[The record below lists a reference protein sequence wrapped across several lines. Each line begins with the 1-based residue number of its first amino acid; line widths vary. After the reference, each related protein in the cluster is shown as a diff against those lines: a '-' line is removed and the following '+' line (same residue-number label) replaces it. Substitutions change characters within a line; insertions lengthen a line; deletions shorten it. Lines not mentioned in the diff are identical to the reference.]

1 MYKEYTQKRQKF
13 VVFIAVSSEY
23 RCIQPQN
30 NRLKIIYPCMK
41 VGSLHM
47 GLTDKTVLLSLCCP
61 VKNKL
66 QHRESSRMDTEESMG
81 NHNFH
86 P

>member
-13 VVFIAVSSEY
+13 VVFVAVSSEY

-66 QHRESSRMDTEESMG
+66 QQRESSRMDTEESMG

>member
-23 RCIQPQN
+23 RCIQTQN

-47 GLTDKTVLLSLCCP
+47 GLTEDRKSV
-61 VKNKL
+61 V
-66 QHRESSRMDTEESMG
+66 
-81 NHNFH
+81 
-86 P
+86 

>member
-1 MYKEYTQKRQKF
+1 
-13 VVFIAVSSEY
+13 
-23 RCIQPQN
+23 
-30 NRLKIIYPCMK
+30 MK

-66 QHRESSRMDTEESMG
+66 QQRESSRMDTEESWEIIIFI
-81 NHNFH
+81 HNLITG
-86 P
+86 

>member
-30 NRLKIIYPCMK
+30 NRLKIIYP
-41 VGSLHM
+41 
-47 GLTDKTVLLSLCCP
+47 
-61 VKNKL
+61 
-66 QHRESSRMDTEESMG
+66 
-81 NHNFH
+81 
-86 P
+86 

>member
-47 GLTDKTVLLSLCCP
+47 GLTTKKDP
-61 VKNKL
+61 A
-66 QHRESSRMDTEESMG
+66 HR
-81 NHNFH
+81 
-86 P
+86 

>member
-30 NRLKIIYPCMK
+30 NRLKIISK
-41 VGSLHM
+41 
-47 GLTDKTVLLSLCCP
+47 KLSGF
-61 VKNKL
+61 
-66 QHRESSRMDTEESMG
+66 TY
-81 NHNFH
+81 
-86 P
+86 